1 MKKMALLVINLQI
14 IFLPVFAQLKVQNL
28 LIENLVNPIGIDVQQ
43 PRFSWQLS
51 SPKRNTLQAAYEIK
65 LSSGKK

>member
-1 MKKMALLVINLQI
+1 MKKIVLLVISLQI
-14 IFLPVFAQLKVQNL
+14 IFLPLIAQLKVQNL
-28 LIENLVNPIGIDVQQ
+28 LVENLANPIGIDVQQ

-65 LSSGKK
+65 LSSG